1 MQTKPW
7 RNGKNIIKQMKTEP
21 RKHTHTKETK
31 TEPNKTKSKKTR
43 EVINNRNNDIKN
55 KKAVEK
61 NQ

>member
-31 TEPNKTKSKKTR
+31 TEPNKTKSKKTTR
-43 EVINNRNNDIKN
+43 QIE
-55 KKAVEK
+55 
-61 NQ
+61 